1 MRLFPLFISALLLA
15 APAIAGETTLARG
28 LRLVEANC
36 TRCHAIGE
44 TGASP
49 HKYAPPFREVAK
61 RYYYDELLDGF
72 MEGLAVRHK
81 DMPEWDMTEEQAEA
95 VVTYIMSLKKAGAA
109 KDDDSP
115 VANGYTLVRKNC
127 ARCHAIGPAGES
139 PLPKAPPFRSVVK
152 RYDPVTLQEPLAE
165 GIVTGHNNM
174 PDFAFSPEDVAA
186 IIAYLQSLRK
196 Q

>member
-1 MRLFPLFISALLLA
+1 MRLIPFLVSALLITVPA
-15 APAIAGETTLARG
+15 AAEETTLAHG
-28 LRLVEANC
+28 LRLVQANC

-44 TGASP
+44 TGESP

-81 DMPEWDMTEEQAEA
+81 DMPEWDMTEEQASA
-95 VVTYIMSLKKAGAA
+95 VVTYIMSLKKGGAA

-115 VANGYTLVRKNC
+115 AANGYTLLRKNC
-127 ARCHAIGPAGES
+127 ARCHAIEAIGNS
-139 PLPKAPPFRSVVK
+139 PLPKAPPFRDVVK
-152 RYDPVTLQEPLAE
+152 RYDPAMLQESLAE

-174 PDFAFSPEDVAA
+174 PDFSFSPEDVTA
-186 IIAYLQSLRK
+186 IVAYLQSLR